1 MMRARRRP
9 LALAA
14 TCLGGWT
21 LLMVLVVYGP
31 ILISAL
37 SVADSGVNIE
47 GINYFF
53 DTLYFGG
60 AVLALAAAAP
70 STERAGK

>member
-1 MMRARRRP
+1 MLLGKRTR
-9 LALAA
+9 LAA

-21 LLMVLVVYGP
+21 LLMVLIVYGP

-37 SVADSGVNIE
+37 SVADADVNIE

-60 AVLALAAAAP
+60 AVLALAKATPAD
-70 STERAGK
+70 STPAR